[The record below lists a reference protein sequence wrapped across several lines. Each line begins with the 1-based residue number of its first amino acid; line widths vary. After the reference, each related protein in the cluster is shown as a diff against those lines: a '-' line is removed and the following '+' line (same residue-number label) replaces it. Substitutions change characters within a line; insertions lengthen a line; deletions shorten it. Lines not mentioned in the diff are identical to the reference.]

1 MNIDKPEERKAWM
14 PYVNTVLSLC
24 SIGQEVGYFVMNPKM
39 QYRMW
44 GRMRGFLK
52 QQDIH
57 DKEKLAATIG
67 WFLETGRRCEYYR
80 DYCQLSTLSAA
91 ERSRYIEA
99 LTDEHRKRQFTVVNR
114 YLWSL
119 STGGIGAYDY
129 SWTMLN
135 CFAGKEV
142 GYLSENEMWAY
153 IGQVISLIK
162 ADFSDWETYVT
173 SYAVGQQYLLQDNPF
188 SFVSRNRKII
198 MQLMNSN
205 QNPMLHLKP

>member
-57 DKEKLAATIG
+57 DKEKLAATIE
-67 WFLETGRRCEYYR
+67 WFLETGRRSEYYR

-99 LTDEHRKRQFTVVNR
+99 LSDEHRKRQFTVVNR